1 MSAVVALQ
9 NCARAVRKGT
19 DVKAELVIADYGNNV
34 IEDVRRER
42 EGGDES
48 RPHLSVIYT
57 KEFIL

>member
-9 NCARAVRKGT
+9 NCTHAVRKST

-42 EGGDES
+42 EETRVGLTS
-48 RPHLSVIYT
+48 A
-57 KEFIL
+57 